1 MQRINII
8 SATGDKI
15 MNSENGNTAANP
27 TLTFTAEN
35 LAALFTAQ
43 KALQDLE
50 KLISLISEVDPENKI
65 LLDLRRINDLLRD
78 LSPLY
83 AGNNGLD
90 PIPTDLPMQPVPF
103 TLKNMID
110 LLIAYDAY
118 RSLIEVLELFMG
130 SYPTNDFAIGLS
142 YLGEILRDI
151 SPVFDPGLDDD
162 ENIEFCGIINS
173 IDLSL
178 PEKAR
183 RLMGDPKQ
191 EYRC

>member
-1 MQRINII
+1 
-8 SATGDKI
+8 

-35 LAALFTAQ
+35 LAALLTAQ

-130 SYPTNDFAIGLS
+130 S
-142 YLGEILRDI
+142 
-151 SPVFDPGLDDD
+151 
-162 ENIEFCGIINS
+162 
-173 IDLSL
+173 
-178 PEKAR
+178 
-183 RLMGDPKQ
+183 
-191 EYRC
+191 

>member
-1 MQRINII
+1 MKRINII

-35 LAALFTAQ
+35 LAALLTAQ

-90 PIPTDLPMQPVPF
+90 PIPADLPIQPVPF

-142 YLGEILRDI
+142 CLGEILRDI

-162 ENIEFCGIINS
+162 ENIEFCGIIYS

-183 RLMGDPKQ
+183 RLMG
-191 EYRC
+191 ES